1 MKTKTLILALICWAL
16 ITPSLLAQN
25 YGEVLQKSMFF
36 YEAQQAGYLS
46 DNNRVGWRGNAAI
59 EDGSD
64 VGIDLTGGWFDAGDH
79 VKFNF
84 PMAYSVTTLCWSY
97 LENEAAFAATG
108 QTDIFLENI
117 KHTTDYLLKCH
128 TAPNELY
135 AQVGDGDEDHSY
147 WVPAEVIDIRSSR
160 PSFKIDASA
169 PGSDLAGETA
179 AALAAASMVFKASNP
194 TYSATLLE
202 HAEQLYSF
210 ADNYRGKYSDVIPVG
225 AFYRS
230 WSGYQDE
237 LCWGAIWLYKAT
249 NSATYLTKAREE
261 YALLGNEEREE
272 VKSYGWTIA
281 WDDKSYGCYVLMAT
295 LTGEAEY
302 MADAERHLD
311 QWFTASSSDS
321 KGPSFTG
328 SGFPILD
335 SWGSFRYA
343 ANTSFLLL
351 EQSDNMTDA
360 TKQAQYRARAKEIT
374 DYLLGDNPQNTS
386 YVIGY
391 GTKYPLYPHHRTAHG
406 PWSREE
412 TVPAETRH
420 ILYGA
425 LVGGHKTTSDT
436 DWTDD
441 RHDYYWNEVA
451 CDYNSLW
458 TGVVARLYNDFGGAP
473 ATGFPVAETPNGEFL
488 VEVKMNSS
496 GSTHSEYA
504 VWAHNRTAWAA
515 RIPSFKFRIFIDITE
530 GIAAGYSVADY
541 IVSANTNNATFT
553 GLLPQDAANNIYYVE
568 VEFNSNVVIY
578 PGGQG
583 ECKEESQV
591 RIRLPYD
598 APASAWDPSND
609 WSATGV
615 TSILAETNYIPLYA
629 NNQLVFGDEP
639 GPVEIIDVTG
649 VSVTP
654 QTLALTINET
664 GSATATVAPA
674 NASNKNVSWTSSN
687 EAIATV
693 NADGTISAI
702 SAGTATI
709 TATTEDGGFTDA
721 CVVTVSTID
730 VTGVS
735 LSSNTLSINKGQTS
749 TLVATVTPSNAT
761 NSNVSWSSS
770 NELAATVS
778 TSGVVTAIAE
788 GIATITVITEDGGFT
803 DACAVTI
810 TDIIVP
816 TYTLDVTTVGSGSV
830 ALSPAGGVYNE
841 GDIVTLTATPLSG
854 YIFDSWSGDL
864 TGTSATA
871 TITMDAN
878 KLITAT
884 FIESPSGGCDYGTPI
899 ASGLPTIH
907 GRYDYIYVIGNGP
920 DLSNVTNF
928 TINWDLQNNGL
939 WQMSMNTNN
948 GSPSWWNDLRASATH
963 NFATAG
969 ATLTFVGTGFP
980 GLDGNYYAAL
990 DGENFVLVE
999 QSGAYTLY
1007 FSTTAT
1013 TPCTKSA
1020 FDNNSSFAFS
1030 NEFIMFPNPATESV
1044 TISGLE
1050 MAQSL
1055 AIYSLLGQK
1064 VYELELNNQADLVI
1078 YLDNLNAGT
1087 YMVNVNHIDGTNK
1100 TSLLMV
1106 K

>member
-1 MKTKTLILALICWAL
+1 MKTKTLLFALICWAL
-16 ITPSLLAQN
+16 ISPKMQAQN

-46 DNNRVGWRGNAAI
+46 ANNRVSWRGDAAI

-64 VGIDLTGGWFDAGDH
+64 VNLDLTGGWFDAGDH
-79 VKFNF
+79 VKSNF

-97 LENEAAFAATG
+97 LENEAAFAAAG

-117 KHTTDYLLKCH
+117 KHTTDYLIKCH
-128 TAPNELY
+128 TAPNELF

-160 PSFKIDASA
+160 PSFKITASA

-179 AALAAASMVFKASNP
+179 AALAAASMVFEASNP
-194 TYSATLLE
+194 AYSATLLE

-225 AFYRS
+225 AFYKS

-249 NSATYLTKAREE
+249 NSASYLTKARQE

-311 QWFTASSSDS
+311 QWFTTSTDS
-321 KGPSFTG
+321 KGPSFTP

-343 ANTSFLLL
+343 ANTSFLML

-391 GTKYPLYPHHRTAHG
+391 GTTYPLYPHHRTAHG

-451 CDYNSLW
+451 CDYNSLF
-458 TGVVARLYNDFGGAP
+458 TGVVARLYDDFGGAP
-473 ATGFPVAETPNGEFL
+473 ATGFPVEETPSGEFL

-515 RIPSFKFRIFIDITE
+515 RIPSLKFRLFIDISE
-530 GIAAGYSVADY
+530 GIAAGYSVSDY
-541 IVSANTNNATFT
+541 IVSANTSNATIS
-553 GLLPQDAANNIYYVE
+553 GLLPQDAANYIYYVE
-568 VEFNSNVVIY
+568 VEFNPDVIIY

-583 ECKEESQV
+583 ETKEESQV

-609 WSATGV
+609 WSSTGI
-615 TSILAETNYIPLYA
+615 TSELASTNYIPLYA
-629 NNQLVFGDEP
+629 DNQLVFGDEP
-639 GPVEIIDVTG
+639 GPVEIINVTG
-649 VSVTP
+649 VTVAP
-654 QTLALTINET
+654 GTLALTINET
-664 GSATATVAPA
+664 GSVTATVSPA
-674 NASNKNVSWTSSN
+674 NATNKNVNWTSSN
-687 EAIATV
+687 EMVATV
-693 NADGTISAI
+693 NSDGTVSTV

-721 CVVTVSTID
+721 SIVTVSTIG

-735 LSSNTLSINKGQTS
+735 LSSNILTINKGQTS
-749 TLVATVTPSNAT
+749 ILAATVAPTNAT
-761 NSNVSWSSS
+761 NSNVSWTSS

-778 TSGVVTAIAE
+778 ASGVVTAVAE
-788 GIATITVITEDGGFT
+788 GSATITVTTEDGGFT
-803 DACAVTI
+803 DACAVTV

-816 TYTLDVTTVGSGSV
+816 AYTLDITTVGTGSV
-830 ALSPAGGVYNE
+830 SLSPTGGVYDE
-841 GDIVTLTATPLSG
+841 GDVVTLTATAGAG
-854 YIFDSWSGDL
+854 YVFDGWSGDL
-864 TGTSATA
+864 TGTSAT
-871 TITMDAN
+871 TSITMNAN
-878 KLITAT
+878 KLVTAT
-884 FIESPSGGCDYGTPI
+884 FIENPTGCDFGTPI
-899 ASGLPTIH
+899 ATGLPTIH
-907 GRYDYIYVIGNGP
+907 SSYEYITVIGNGP

-939 WQMSMNTNN
+939 WQFSMNTNN
-948 GSPSWWNDLRASATH
+948 GSPSWWNDLRFSSTH
-963 NFATAG
+963 NFGSAG
-969 ATLTFVGTGFP
+969 ATVNFSSTGFT
-980 GLDGNYYAAL
+980 GLDGDYYAAI

-999 QSGAYTLY
+999 QSGAFTLY
-1007 FSTTAT
+1007 FSKTAT
-1013 TPCTKSA
+1013 NPCIKSA
-1020 FDNNSSFAFS
+1020 PGNSSFADASGF
-1030 NEFIMFPNPATESV
+1030 NLFPNPASESV
-1044 TISGLE
+1044 SLHGLE
-1050 MAQSL
+1050 TVQSIS
-1055 AIYSLLGQK
+1055 IYSVLGQK
-1064 VYELELNNQADLVI
+1064 VYEQELNKHSELVI
-1078 YLDNLNAGT
+1078 YLDNFNAGT
-1087 YMVNVNHIDGTNK
+1087 YIVNVNNFDGSIK
-1100 TSLLMV
+1100 SSLLMV